1 MTTIPLTL
9 HGEGSEVTV
18 ERRSGS
24 ALVSVFFTT
33 AYVDDLMLLTN
44 EEARALH
51 AVLGEYLNPEV
62 KKDDP
67 A

>member
-1 MTTIPLTL
+1 MRRIPLTQ

-33 AYVDDLMLLTN
+33 AYVDDLMLLTD
-44 EEARALH
+44 EEVRALH
-51 AVLGEYLNPEV
+51 AALGEYLNPEV
-62 KKDDP
+62 EKDDP
-67 A
+67 T